1 MSTPVARPR
10 GPTWRA
16 AMKQSK
22 QIGAL
27 YAAWRRADG
36 SGRGGS

>member
-1 MSTPVARPR
+1 MSTLVARPR

-16 AMKQSK
+16 AMKQST

-27 YAAWRRADG
+27 YAT
-36 SGRGGS
+36 